1 MDAVKPPD
9 FDMTACTACL
19 IGRACQCG
27 LIRASVSDIS
37 TCAVKLNQLYQ
48 FSGAENSEN
57 LGQHVQFAIGWCVI
71 CHTCTAINPKTMMY
85 ASVRVGSLKQV
96 VGNIRNNCGV
106 LRKNGNTPKILRKS
120 WKLNKTISNLT
131 KPNYVAMW
139 FAKNLS
145 D

>member
-1 MDAVKPPD
+1 
-9 FDMTACTACL
+9 
-19 IGRACQCG
+19 
-27 LIRASVSDIS
+27 
-37 TCAVKLNQLYQ
+37 
-48 FSGAENSEN
+48 
-57 LGQHVQFAIGWCVI
+57 
-71 CHTCTAINPKTMMY
+71 
-85 ASVRVGSLKQV
+85 
-96 VGNIRNNCGV
+96 V